1 MGTAKSSSSS
11 KVLVLCMATSLLLRG
26 GMICECSPLAAVPA
40 RWKSVL
46 QNDEAGLASESN
58 VRAPIQLRPTST
70 DNRRSQC
77 GRSPERNSLQFR
89 IPQCFY
95 FRVFRHRTSE
105 PTSRLDDTK
114 PPALDQ

>member
-1 MGTAKSSSSS
+1 MGAVKSSISNR
-11 KVLVLCMATSLLLRG
+11 VLVFCMATSLLLRG
-26 GMICECSPLAAVPA
+26 GRICECCPSAVVPA

-58 VRAPIQLRPTST
+58 VRAPIQLRPSST
-70 DNRRSQC
+70 DNRQSQC
-77 GRSPERNSLQFR
+77 GRSRERNLLQFR

-105 PTSRLDDTK
+105 PTTRLDDTK
-114 PPALDQ
+114 PQALDQ